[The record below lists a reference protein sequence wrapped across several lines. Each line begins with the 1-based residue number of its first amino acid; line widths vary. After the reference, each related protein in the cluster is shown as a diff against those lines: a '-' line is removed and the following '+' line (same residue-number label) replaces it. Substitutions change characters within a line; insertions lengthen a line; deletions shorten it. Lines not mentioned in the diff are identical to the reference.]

1 MKSSLL
7 RTLAAGWLLALL
19 AFTAQAQADLGPVRG
34 ALRNGSAHDLAQY
47 LAPAVEISF
56 DGDKQNFSATQ
67 AELVLKD
74 FFAKNGPTGFD
85 FIHQGSSSE
94 GIQYAV
100 GRYTSSTGTY
110 RVYVK
115 LKPSRGTPV
124 IDNLDFTKE

>member
-1 MKSSLL
+1 MRSSFL
-7 RTLAAGWLLALL
+7 RTLVAVWLLV
-19 AFTAQAQADLGPVRG
+19 FSGFMAQAQADLGPVRG
-34 ALRNGSAHDLAQY
+34 ALRNGSAHELAQF

-56 DGDKQNFSATQ
+56 DGDKQNFNATQ

-85 FIHQGSSSE
+85 FIHQGASDE

-100 GRYTSSTGTY
+100 GRYTSRGGIY

-115 LKPSRGTPV
+115 LKPSRGAPM

>member
-1 MKSSLL
+1 MKHSIL
-7 RTLAAGWLLALL
+7 RTLAAAWLLVLL
-19 AFTAQAQADLGPVRG
+19 AFAARAQTDLGPVRS
-34 ALRNGSAHDLAQY
+34 ALRTGSAHDLAQY

-56 DGDKQNFSATQ
+56 DGDKQNFNATQ

-85 FIHQGSSSE
+85 FIHQGASND

-100 GRYTSSTGTY
+100 GRYVSPAGTY

-115 LKPSRGTPV
+115 LKPSRGGPV